1 MPGKK
6 ENLRHAEAQPDPDLT
21 FGYNELL
28 EELKQEFD
36 YPVRQPGDITP
47 SELAEVSNLSDR
59 QWYTILNKKVRAGE
73 LVKVAVKDKGQ
84 NRAYFVYRR
93 AG

>member
-6 ENLRHAEAQPDPDLT
+6 KDLRDAEAGADPDLN
-21 FGYNELL
+21 FSYNELL
-28 EELKQEFD
+28 EELKAEFD
-36 YPVRQPGDITP
+36 YPPRQPGDITP

-59 QWYTILNKKVRAGE
+59 QWHTILNKKVRAGE
-73 LVKVAVKDKGQ
+73 LMKIAVKDKGKS
-84 NRAYFVYRR
+84 RAYFVYRR